1 MRIFL
6 GLGLVI
12 ALILGYVGFMWIS
25 YTCKSVIEGS
35 GYGYSIGSSKVEAL
49 STAEKLYRKKQIT
62 LGCNRYDEEDPRNN
76 LINITKDASLFYKE
90 EKWEFYFSCDS
101 FVTLHFEN
109 DHLIEIHRHRQYFE
123 LP

>member
-12 ALILGYVGFMWIS
+12 ALIVGYVGFMWIS
-25 YTCKSVIEGS
+25 YTCKSITEGS
-35 GYGYSIGSSKVEAL
+35 GYGYTIGSSKAEAL

-76 LINITKDASLFYKE
+76 RISVTKDAVLFYSE
-90 EKWEFYFSCDS
+90 DEWEFYFSCDS
-101 FVTLHFEN
+101 SVTLHFKD